1 MPNAVEY
8 AETTLDVHGILDRT
22 LVAREELDKVYTL
35 LAEQRD
41 ARRGMLSSID
51 DREMTLSIDERG
63 KHSDMSQ
70 AAMDKHLK
78 MVFFKDEQLTVFRNA
93 LGTIED
99 AIDGAE
105 YDRRIQEKTIEIGC
119 ARMNELGGYLNYL
132 AAVKLAAVSSST
144 K

>member
-1 MPNAVEY
+1 MPNPVEY
-8 AETTLDVHGILDRT
+8 AETKLDVHGILEKTLEART
-22 LVAREELDKVYTL
+22 KLDKVYSI

-41 ARRGMLSSID
+41 ARRGTLTEIEN
-51 DREMTLSIDERG
+51 REMDISIDERG
-63 KHSDMSQ
+63 KHPEMSQ

-78 MVFFKDEQLTVFRNA
+78 MVFHKDGQLVVFKSE

-119 ARMNELGGYLNYL
+119 ARMNQLGGYLSYL
-132 AAVKLAAVSSST
+132 AAAKLASVS